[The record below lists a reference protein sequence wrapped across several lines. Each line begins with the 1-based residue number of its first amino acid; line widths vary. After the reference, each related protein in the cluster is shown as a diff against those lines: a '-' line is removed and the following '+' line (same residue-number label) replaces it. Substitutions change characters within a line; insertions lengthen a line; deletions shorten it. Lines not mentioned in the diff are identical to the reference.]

1 MDIWKEK
8 YTEYSSSLINNKRI
22 GAWTG
27 LIMTFV
33 AVTIISSVF
42 IISQTHELLAKKS
55 TGNKSGVAGG
65 YEAASLSGNN
75 TTDTPSSNS
84 TSSNSTSSSSSGG
97 NTSASASDLNTVAP
111 ADETH
116 CDKKGYPSCYNLGYS
131 DGQNA
136 PGTSCPSGHSEAYCN
151 GYEAASLSGN
161 SSSSS
166 SAGSSEGN
174 SDLKNTVAPVDET
187 HCDKKGYPSCYNLGY
202 SDGQNAPGTSCPS
215 GHSEAY
221 CNGYEAASL
230 SGNSSSSPSFVTQNP
245 KTKINQEAA
254 SNANINVSN
263 SSGTRI
269 TNEQIIKQSVRINNE
284 VNNLIRNNEVNKII
298 KENTVSAPQQPLT
311 DLLTVKLANS
321 SMSSG
326 ALFPLAD
333 VEPYNVIGGHIT
345 ANLPSSP
352 QQNLVVAQISD
363 GEIQHAVILD
373 LKQITGSNL
382 DQNSLYETSLGSD
395 ISGTNPFTGNSD
407 EVSSIT
413 NLFLWNN
420 NRQSIVFDNA
430 NGVTMNLIYR

>member
-221 CNGYEAASL
+221 CNGYE
-230 SGNSSSSPSFVTQNP
+230 
-245 KTKINQEAA
+245 
-254 SNANINVSN
+254 
-263 SSGTRI
+263 
-269 TNEQIIKQSVRINNE
+269 
-284 VNNLIRNNEVNKII
+284 
-298 KENTVSAPQQPLT
+298 
-311 DLLTVKLANS
+311 
-321 SMSSG
+321 
-326 ALFPLAD
+326 
-333 VEPYNVIGGHIT
+333 
-345 ANLPSSP
+345 
-352 QQNLVVAQISD
+352 
-363 GEIQHAVILD
+363 
-373 LKQITGSNL
+373 
-382 DQNSLYETSLGSD
+382 
-395 ISGTNPFTGNSD
+395 
-407 EVSSIT
+407 
-413 NLFLWNN
+413 
-420 NRQSIVFDNA
+420 
-430 NGVTMNLIYR
+430 